1 MLKVPILS
9 DTVVRTDSS
18 PGANTLSLLPH
29 VFVVADAAAMASVI
43 EHAPP
48 DARYFAGFVGW
59 EEGELDAGIE
69 QGLWSVL
76 DANADIIFRRDS
88 TGLWKELPRGR
99 PGE

>member
-18 PGANTLSLLPH
+18 PGANTPH

-76 DANADIIFRRDS
+76 DANADIILRRGPTS
-88 TGLWKELPRGR
+88 LWKELSRGR

>member
-1 MLKVPILS
+1 LLKVPILS

-18 PGANTLSLLPH
+18 PGANTPH

-59 EEGELDAGIE
+59 GEGELDAGIE
-69 QGLWSVL
+69 
-76 DANADIIFRRDS
+76 
-88 TGLWKELPRGR
+88 
-99 PGE
+99 